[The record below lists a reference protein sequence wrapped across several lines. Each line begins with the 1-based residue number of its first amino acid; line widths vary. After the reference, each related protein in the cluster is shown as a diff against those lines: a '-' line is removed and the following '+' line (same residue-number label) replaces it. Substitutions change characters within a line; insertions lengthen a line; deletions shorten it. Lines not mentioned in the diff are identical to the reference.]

1 MIGWERCHQ
10 VLVSGFYHYNLG
22 MAPAFHVFGLGA
34 PLRGNGF
41 RMMQNLVVDF
51 IFLQAINELLWY
63 FQKQPPMQTITFPDD
78 LYFSE
83 GRLRSEERRVGKEC
97 RYAGSP
103 S

>member
-22 MAPAFHVFGLGA
+22 MAPAFHVFGLGD

-63 FQKQPPMQTITFPDD
+63 FQKRPPMQAITFPDD

-83 GRLRSEERRVGKEC
+83 GRLSNGPLRKAQR
-97 RYAGSP
+97 A
-103 S
+103 